1 VLTGPVG
8 RIAQAGLQSILF
20 ARKKA
25 EENGGSLSAAELLQ
39 IAKDENV
46 LAGVQDLVAAKAK
59 KLEEKL
65 GCDFK
70 LNLKSDEAEVKPA

>member
-1 VLTGPVG
+1 
-8 RIAQAGLQSILF
+8 
-20 ARKKA
+20 
-25 EENGGSLSAAELLQ
+25 
-39 IAKDENV
+39 
-46 LAGVQDLVAAKAK
+46 VAAKAK